1 MGPVRNPASLR
12 RARAAVAFFSSG
24 GNAGTS
30 GNVAPVMRSSA
41 YAASRCAG
49 TPAVRLG
56 GDPRSTSS
64 HLAPPALPNAA
75 RVEPRR
81 SFSWRTSRASYR
93 QLTIRS
99 NASVRTAFSS
109 EKYFRHAPC
118 PRPYFAEWRVQGGT
132 RTCVLSEMPVPSK
145 SEWSQGL
152 PSNSIRAGGN
162 ARRNPRNSGSVNTA
176 SPIPHWRRT
185 PIRGLEGRSMV
196 VPDIRRSRENTD
208 RMSSRRCAIR
218 SERMRRWNG
227 TLAVPILSV

>member
-1 MGPVRNPASLR
+1 
-12 RARAAVAFFSSG
+12 
-24 GNAGTS
+24 
-30 GNVAPVMRSSA
+30 MRISA
-41 YAASRCAG
+41 YAASRCTG

-81 SFSWRTSRASYR
+81 SLSWRTSRASYR

-99 NASVRTAFSS
+99 NASARTAFSS
-109 EKYFRHAPC
+109 EKYLRHAPC
-118 PRPYFAEWRVQGGT
+118 PSPYFAEWRVQGGT
-132 RTCVLSEMPVPSK
+132 RTCVSSQMPVPSK

-152 PSNSIRAGGN
+152 PSSSIRARGI

-185 PIRGLEGRSMV
+185 PIRGSGGRSMV
-196 VPDIRRSRENTD
+196 LPDLRRSRERPERT
-208 RMSSRRCAIR
+208 SSRRCAVR
-218 SERMRRWNG
+218 SERMRR
-227 TLAVPILSV
+227 